1 MAGSKKETVGLTQ
14 GFISNRSIENMV
26 DVRWPWVVMVLV
38 VLGLQLQL
46 QVAQAQV
53 FGFYNTKNCP
63 NAEAVVTQVVTQAFN
78 QDPTIAPA
86 LLRMLFHDCFV
97 EV

>member
-1 MAGSKKETVGLTQ
+1 
-14 GFISNRSIENMV
+14 MV
-26 DVRWPWVVMVLV
+26 DVMRWPCGVVMVLV
-38 VLGLQLQL
+38 VVLGLELLQL

-53 FGFYNTKNCP
+53 FGFYNSKNCP